1 MSYLFFIYYLYL
13 CFSSIQK
20 MFESLGEDIV
30 KQYKQGTVLVRLIG
44 ICIAAFL
51 FTETVHLLCW
61 ATGYALFY
69 VDLYQRFALPVSFAD
84 LLLQPWS
91 LFTFMFL
98 HADVWHILYNMLWLY
113 WFGEIYMLYMRERRF
128 MAIFIAGSMVGGL
141 LFMLMSLVLP
151 PLQLSIGTSY
161 LVGASAGIYAIMF
174 AATALNPDHSVP
186 LLFFGQ
192 VPIKYIALAS
202 FLISYVAITHGNAGG
217 MISHIGGAVFGF
229 AYIKSLRSGLD
240 WFSPVDSIKGLL
252 PRHSLRATHN
262 SNIPAAPMSN
272 TTHEQKRVDEIL
284 DKIAKSGYNSIA
296 KEEKEFLFKYSN
308 K

>member
-1 MSYLFFIYYLYL
+1 
-13 CFSSIQK
+13 
-20 MFESLGEDIV
+20 MFQSFWEDIV
-30 KQYKQGTVLVRLIG
+30 QQYKQGSVLVRLIG
-44 ICIAAFL
+44 VCVAVFFL
-51 FTETVHLLCW
+51 TETIHLVCW
-61 ATGYALFY
+61 SSGHDIWYQL
-69 VDLYQRFALPVSFAD
+69 LYQRLALPVSFGT
-84 LLLQPWS
+84 LLMQPWS
-91 LFTFMFL
+91 AFTFMFL

-128 MAIFIAGSMVGGL
+128 MAIFIVGSMVGGL

-151 PLQLSIGTSY
+151 PLQVSMGSSY

-174 AATALNPDHSVP
+174 AATALNPDHGVS

-229 AYIKSLRSGLD
+229 AYMKALQRGMD
-240 WFSPVDSIKGLL
+240 WFSPIDTIKVML
-252 PRHSLRATHN
+252 PTRRLKGSLGGTQPTAKSAN
-262 SNIPAAPMSN
+262 LS
-272 TTHEQKRVDEIL
+272 EQKRVDEIL
-284 DKIAKSGYNSIA
+284 DKIAKSGYNSLT